1 MKYCKLLLFISSLLL
16 IGWTNLILTAQAATA
31 VGVTDIV
38 LHRKNENQA
47 ATGTKYLVYDATNLY
62 QEWLLTGRTPDTDG
76 NLVTVG
82 NSGDRKKDQKALV
95 THWHNFNRKKALAFA
110 SKHLS
115 LAAGGELQLNS
126 EGTARLTLQNVKDGR
141 NAAYLLLETSSL
153 NEKVQSAPL
162 MLVMP
167 ILNDF
172 NELQTEVD
180 LHLKDADY
188 QRDPYFYKFAKNLDG
203 TEMPLAGAAFVL
215 YRLENDQRYYLT
227 NQRTE
232 EENHWRISE
241 NPLVDTQVEKFESD
255 VNGLVLA
262 DQLRL
267 SSGTYYFEEVK
278 TASGYEINQASKAIK
293 VIIPN
298 SWDQS
303 VTIADQEMEERVA
316 GTIPS
321 NVQKL
326 QRPRVYNQQFSN
338 ENNRGRLPNALGHDS
353 SYPSST
359 TRARSNTTSSRRL
372 PSTGEAKM
380 TISFI
385 GFLLVMMIITIWKRR
400 ITGGDGNEKNN

>member
-1 MKYCKLLLFISSLLL
+1 M
-16 IGWTNLILTAQAATA
+16 TAQAATA
-31 VGVTDIV
+31 VGVTNIV
-38 LHRKNENQA
+38 LHHKNENQA
-47 ATGTKYLVYDATNLY
+47 VTGTKYLVYDATNLY
-62 QEWLLTGRTPDTDG
+62 QEWLLTGRTPDMDG
-76 NLVTVG
+76 NLVSVG
-82 NSGDRKKDQKALV
+82 NSGDREKDQKALV
-95 THWHNFNRKKALAFA
+95 THWHNFNRKKALDFA

-115 LAAGGELQLNS
+115 LAESGELQLNS
-126 EGTARLTLQNVKDGR
+126 EGTARLTLQNVKDGKS
-141 NAAYLLLETSSL
+141 AAYLLIETNSL
-153 NEKVQSAPL
+153 NTKVQSAPL

-167 ILNDF
+167 VLNDF
-172 NELQTEVD
+172 NEPQMEVD
-180 LHLKDADY
+180 LYLKDADY

-203 TEMPLAGAAFVL
+203 TEAPLAGAEFVL
-215 YRLENDQRYYLT
+215 YRFENGQRFYLT
-227 NQRTE
+227 DQQTA
-232 EENHWRISE
+232 EENHWRTSGD
-241 NPLVDTQVEKFESD
+241 PLSDTSLKKYQSD
-255 VNGLVLA
+255 ANGLVLT

-267 SSGTYYFEEVK
+267 SAGTYYFEEVK

-293 VIIPN
+293 VIIPD

-326 QRPRVYNQQFSN
+326 QRPRIYNQQSSS
-338 ENNRGRLPNALGHDS
+338 ENNRGRLPNALGYDS
-353 SYPSST
+353 SYPSAT

-385 GFLLVMMIITIWKRR
+385 GFLLVMMIIMIWKRR